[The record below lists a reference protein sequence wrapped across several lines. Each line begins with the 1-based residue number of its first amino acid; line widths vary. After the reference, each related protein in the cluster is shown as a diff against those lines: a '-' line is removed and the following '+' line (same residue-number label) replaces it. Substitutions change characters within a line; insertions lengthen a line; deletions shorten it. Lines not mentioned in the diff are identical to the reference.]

1 MVTLLSAA
9 KVDSSE
15 SKQSGFTSAYLLCA
29 LFVFVLGGYL
39 FGFEF
44 AVIASAIPF
53 LKEQFAFNE
62 YWEGFGAISSGL
74 FLLGVIWLPESPRWL
89 LKEGKDSQAVALL
102 NKIGSVNY
110 VAKTLSGIKGSLN
123 ASN

>member
-1 MVTLLSAA
+1 MATLLSAA

-15 SKQSGFTSAYLLCA
+15 SKQSGFTSVYLLCA

-39 FGFEF
+39 FGFDF
-44 AVIASAIPF
+44 AVLAGALPF

-62 YWEGFGAISSGL
+62 YWVGFGAIPSGL
-74 FLLGVIWLPESPRWL
+74 FLLGVIWLPESLKWL
-89 LKEGKDSQAVALL
+89 LKEGKDSQAVAVL
-102 NKIGSVNY
+102 NKIGSDKTV
-110 VAKTLSGIKGSLN
+110 VKTLSGMKSSLN